1 LIVADGV
8 LAWRD
13 DLDVLKQ
20 RLGPL
25 FVRPE
30 PRRQAGLYLEA
41 LLSGAPRKNGWQLAE
56 QIGDARPWR
65 TQRVL
70 SHVQWDEDAARDICR
85 DYVIE
90 HIGSPDGVLVVDETG
105 FLKKGTHSAG
115 VARQYSGTAGRIDNC
130 QIGVFLAYASSK
142 GHALIDR
149 ALYLPE
155 AWCADTARRDEA
167 GIPEAVEFATKPVL
181 ARQMIERALDV
192 GVPCAW
198 VLGDEVYGSDH
209 KLRAALE
216 RREQAYVLMV
226 RCNEP
231 FWAVR
236 QKKTGWYTAAEL
248 AAACPASAW
257 HCHSAGAGTKGERLY
272 DWARLAK
279 GSVRRSRMEWQ
290 DEGRVPLARRGPPQ
304 TQHWQ
309 HWLLIRRH
317 RQDPDDVAYY
327 VVFAPADTSLATL
340 ARVAGLRWTV
350 EECFEV
356 AKQEVGL
363 DDYEVRS
370 WQGWYRHIT
379 LAMLA
384 LAFLVA
390 MRVKLNA
397 SPPQSGD
404 DAPSRPLVGFS
415 VCEIRHLIS
424 RLLLMAGL
432 ALKAILDWSFWRR
445 MHQAVAKLCHWKA
458 REFCPT

>member
-8 LAWRD
+8 LGWRD

-41 LLSGAPRKNGWQLAE
+41 LLSVAQRKNGWQLAE

-70 SHVQWDEDAARDICR
+70 SHVQWDEDAARDLCR

-90 HIGSPDGVLVVDETG
+90 HIGSADGVLVADASG

-115 VARQYSGTAGRIDNC
+115 VARQYSGTAGQVDNC

-142 GHALIDR
+142 GHALIER

-155 AWCADTARRDEA
+155 AWCADAARRDEVA
-167 GIPEAVEFATKPVL
+167 IPDETVFATKPAL
-181 ARQMIERALDV
+181 AQQMIIRALDA
-192 GVPCAW
+192 GIPCAW
-198 VLGDEVYGSDH
+198 VLGDEVYGSAP

-216 RREQAYVLMV
+216 QREQAFVLTV
-226 RCNEP
+226 RSHEKL
-231 FWAVR
+231 WAVR
-236 QKKTGWYTAAEL
+236 ERKTGWYTAAEL
-248 AAACPASAW
+248 AAARPASAW
-257 HCHSAGAGTKGERLY
+257 PCHSAGAGTKGERVY
-272 DWARLAK
+272 DWARL
-279 GSVRRSRMEWQ
+279 R
-290 DEGRVPLARRGPPQ
+290 LARRPGPVQP
-304 TQHWQ
+304 HWQ
-309 HWLLIRRH
+309 HWLLIRRN
-317 RQDPDDVAYY
+317 RTDPDDIAYY
-327 VVFAPADTSLATL
+327 VVFGPANTSLATL
-340 ARVAGLRWTV
+340 ARVAGMRWTV

-363 DDYEVRS
+363 DEYEVRS

-397 SPPQSGD
+397 SPSPTGND
-404 DAPSRPLVGFS
+404 RPSRPMVDLS

-424 RLLLMAGL
+424 RLLLVVGL
-432 ALKAILDWSFWRR
+432 ALEPIFAWSVWRR
-445 MHQAVAKLCHWKA
+445 IHQAVAKLCHWKA
-458 REFCPT
+458 RSLCPA

>member
-1 LIVADGV
+1 MAWIRRFSGWRRLVKADGV

-13 DLDVLKQ
+13 ELDVLKQ

-41 LLSGAPRKNGWQLAE
+41 LLSGAQRKNGWQLAE

-70 SHVQWDEDAARDICR
+70 SHVQWDQDAARDICR

-90 HIGSPDGVLVVDETG
+90 HIGSADGVLVVDESG

-115 VARQYSGTAGRIDNC
+115 VARQYSGTAGRIENC
-130 QIGVFLAYASSK
+130 QIGVFPAYASSH

-155 AWCADTARRDEA
+155 AWCADAERRAEA
-167 GIPEAVEFATKPVL
+167 AIPEDVVFATKPVL
-181 ARQMIERALDV
+181 ARQMIDRALDA

-216 RREQAYVLMV
+216 RREQAYVLTV
-226 RCNEP
+226 RSNEQ

-236 QKKTGWYTAAEL
+236 AKKTGWYTAGEL
-248 AAACPASAW
+248 AEARPASAW
-257 HCHSAGAGTKGERLY
+257 QCHSAGAGTKGERLY
-272 DWARLAK
+272 DWAR
-279 GSVRRSRMEWQ
+279 
-290 DEGRVPLARRGPPQ
+290 VPLARRGGVAQ
-304 TQHWQ
+304 THWQ
-309 HWLLIRRH
+309 HWLLTRRH

-327 VVFAPADTSLATL
+327 VVFGPANTSLATL
-340 ARVAGLRWTV
+340 ARVAGMRWTV

-370 WQGWYRHIT
+370 WHGWYRHIT

-397 SPPQSGD
+397 SPPPTGNG
-404 DAPSRPLVGFS
+404 APSRPMVDLS

-424 RLLLMAGL
+424 RLLLVVGL
-432 ALKAILDWSFWRR
+432 ALEPIFAWSVWRR
-445 MHQAVAKLCHWKA
+445 MHQAIARLCHWKA
-458 REFCPT
+458 RSLCPA

>member
-1 LIVADGV
+1 
-8 LAWRD
+8 
-13 DLDVLKQ
+13 
-20 RLGPL
+20 
-25 FVRPE
+25 
-30 PRRQAGLYLEA
+30 
-41 LLSGAPRKNGWQLAE
+41 LLSGAQRKNGWQLAE

-70 SHVQWDEDAARDICR
+70 SHVQWDQDAARDICR

-90 HIGSPDGVLVVDETG
+90 HIGSPDGVLVIDETG

-115 VARQYSGTAGRIDNC
+115 VARQYSGTAGRIENC
-130 QIGVFLAYASSK
+130 QIGVFLAYASRK

-155 AWCADTARRDEA
+155 AWCADAERRAEA
-167 GIPEAVEFATKPVL
+167 AIPEDVVFATKPVL
-181 ARQMIERALDV
+181 ARQMIDRALDA
-192 GVPCAW
+192 GIPCAW

-216 RREQAYVLMV
+216 RREKAYVLTV
-226 RCNEP
+226 RSNEE
-231 FWAVR
+231 FWAV
-236 QKKTGWYTAAEL
+236 QAKKTGWYTAAEL
-248 AAACPASAW
+248 ADACPASAW
-257 HCHSAGAGTKGERLY
+257 QCLSAGAGTKGERFY
-272 DWARLAK
+272 DWA
-279 GSVRRSRMEWQ
+279 
-290 DEGRVPLARRGPPQ
+290 RVPLARRGPPQ
-304 TQHWQ
+304 AQTHWQ

-327 VVFAPADTSLATL
+327 VVFGPADTSLATL

-404 DAPSRPLVGFS
+404 DAPSRPLVDLS

-432 ALKAILDWSFWRR
+432 ALEPIFAWSFWRR

-458 REFCPT
+458 RSLCPA

>member
-1 LIVADGV
+1 LVVADGV

-13 DLDVLKQ
+13 ALDVLKQ

-90 HIGSPDGVLVVDETG
+90 HIGSSDGVLVVDGTG

-115 VARQYSGTAGRIDNC
+115 VARQYSGTAGRIENC
-130 QIGVFLAYASSK
+130 QIGVFLAYAGRK

-155 AWCADTARRDEA
+155 VWCADAERRAEA
-167 GIPEAVEFATKPVL
+167 AIPEDVVFATKPAL
-181 ARQMIERALDV
+181 ARQMIERALDA
-192 GVPCAW
+192 GIPCAW
-198 VLGDEVYGSDH
+198 VLGDEVYGSAP

-216 RREQAYVLMV
+216 RREQAYVLTV
-226 RCNEP
+226 RSNEQV
-231 FWAVR
+231 WAVR
-236 QKKTGWYTAAEL
+236 AKKTGWYTAAEL

-257 HCHSAGAGTKGERLY
+257 HSHSAGAGTKGERVY
-272 DWARLAK
+272 DWA
-279 GSVRRSRMEWQ
+279 
-290 DEGRVPLARRGPPQ
+290 RVPLARRGRAAR
-304 TQHWQ
+304 THRQ

-327 VVFAPADTSLATL
+327 VVFAPANTSLATL
-340 ARVAGLRWTV
+340 ARVAGMRWTV

-363 DDYEVRS
+363 DEYEVRS

-404 DAPSRPLVGFS
+404 DAPSRPLVDLS

-424 RLLLMAGL
+424 RLLLTVGL
-432 ALKAILDWSFWRR
+432 ALEPIFAWSFWRR

-458 REFCPT
+458 RGLCPA

>member
-1 LIVADGV
+1 MAWIRRFSGWHRLVAADGV

-13 DLDVLKQ
+13 ELDVLKQ

-25 FVRPE
+25 FVRSE

-41 LLSGAPRKNGWQLAE
+41 LLSGAQRKNGWQLAE

-70 SHVQWDEDAARDICR
+70 SHVQWDQDAARDICR
-85 DYVIE
+85 DDVVE
-90 HIGSPDGVLVVDETG
+90 HIGSPDGVLVADETG
-105 FLKKGTHSAG
+105 FLKKGTHSAA
-115 VARQYSGTAGRIDNC
+115 VARQYSGTAGQVDNC

-155 AWCADTARRDEA
+155 PWCADAARRAEVA
-167 GIPEAVEFATKPVL
+167 IPEEEVFATKPAL
-181 ARQMIERALDV
+181 AQQMIICALDA

-198 VLGDEVYGSDH
+198 VLGDEVYGSDP

-216 RREQAYVLMV
+216 QREQAFVLTV
-226 RCNEP
+226 RSHEKL
-231 FWAVR
+231 WAVR
-236 QKKTGWYTAAEL
+236 EKKTGWYPAAEL
-248 AAACPASAW
+248 TEGRPASAW
-257 HCHSAGAGTKGERLY
+257 QCHSAGAGTKGERFY
-272 DWARLAK
+272 DWA
-279 GSVRRSRMEWQ
+279 
-290 DEGRVPLARRGPPQ
+290 RVPLARRPGPAQP
-304 TQHWQ
+304 HWQ

-317 RQDPDDVAYY
+317 RQDPQDVAYY
-327 VVFAPADTSLATL
+327 VVFGPANTSLATL
-340 ARVAGLRWTV
+340 ARVAGMRWTV

-356 AKQEVGL
+356 AKQAVGL

-397 SPPQSGD
+397 SSPQSGTE
-404 DAPSRPLVGFS
+404 APSRPMVDLS
-415 VCEIRHLIS
+415 VSEIRHLIS
-424 RLLLMAGL
+424 RLLLTVGL
-432 ALKAILDWSFWRR
+432 ALEPVFAWSVWRR

-458 REFCPT
+458 RGLCPA